1 MNSPPPRTYWN
12 DSKLTLKKEG
22 PTLPTDPSPLP
33 GLPGSEDTPYYLM
46 KVPEDHKRLWRPDI
60 FINKVITI
68 RF

>member
-1 MNSPPPRTYWN
+1 MNSPHPRTYWN

-22 PTLPTDPSPLP
+22 ATLPTDPSPLP
-33 GLPGSEDTPYYLM
+33 GLPGSENTYYYLM